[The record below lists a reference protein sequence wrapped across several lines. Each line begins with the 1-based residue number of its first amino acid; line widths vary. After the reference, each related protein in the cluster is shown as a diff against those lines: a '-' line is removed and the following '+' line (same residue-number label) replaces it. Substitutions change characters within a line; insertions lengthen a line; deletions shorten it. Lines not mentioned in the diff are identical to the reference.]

1 MREGEVMRAASAY
14 RLRVKKRHRNA
25 MAVVSVASPPQ
36 TRSFP
41 TVLQVAFTFVLHHS
55 DTFFPRLKYIC
66 TFIIISS
73 HTLLFITVVINNYS

>member
-25 MAVVSVASPPQ
+25 MAVVSVASPSQ

-41 TVLQVAFTFVLHHS
+41 AVLQVAFTFVLHHS
-55 DTFFPRLKYIC
+55 DHGTFFPRLKYMYFYNNFL
-66 TFIIISS
+66 TYPFIYYSS
-73 HTLLFITVVINNYS
+73 N